1 MANEAIMASKL
12 ASPTLEVFQSI
23 TIKTQDVDTGD
34 AVALPTDKKDNRKAI
49 LVQNKSSTANIFLG
63 SADTVTADSD
73 NTLTGGYRLGPGNSI
88 FMTLDGSA
96 TLYVISDT
104 TNTGVATI
112 EYA

>member
-1 MANEAIMASKL
+1 MADEAIMASKL
-12 ASPTLEVFQSI
+12 AIPTLEVFQSI
-23 TIKTQDVDTGD
+23 TIQTTDVDTAAEAIPG
-34 AVALPTDKKDNRKAI
+34 TTKTNRKAI